1 MELFLNYF
9 LILKENLKLEY
20 QYIKTKRFFA
30 RVSED
35 IKPLAERELESLGAK
50 EIKSIYKGIYF
61 SAKKETLYKIVF
73 RTRFITRILAPLIT
87 FKCHSDKYLY
97 KTAKDIEW
105 RDFLS
110 LNQTFSI
117 NSIVNNS
124 NIKNSKFA
132 ALRLK
137 DAIVDYFRDK
147 FGKRPS
153 VKKIEPDVFFDLYI
167 EKNRAVISIDVSG
180 GSLHRRG
187 YRIEAIEAPISE
199 IVASAIIEYSEWD
212 GKKPLYDPFCG
223 SGTLLCEAYIKATN
237 TPASMLRKNFG
248 FRYLPDYDRELWNKV
263 RRDEISKIKDID
275 DNLIFGSDISER
287 AVKIAKNNCLIL
299 DKNKRIK
306 IMKRDFFKID
316 KIENSL
322 IVFNPPYGIRMGREE
337 DLELFYRNMG
347 DFLKHRCKNSSAIIY
362 FGERKYLK
370 KIGLKPRWKKI
381 LFNGGLEGRL
391 ARFDIY

>member
-1 MELFLNYF
+1 L
-9 LILKENLKLEY
+9 LEY
-20 QYIKTKRFFA
+20 QYIKTNRFFA

-35 IKPLAERELESLGAK
+35 IKPLAVK
-50 EIKSIYKGIYF
+50 EIESFGATDIKPIYKGIYF
-61 SAKKETLYKIVF
+61 SAEKKILYKIVF
-73 RTRFITRILAPLIT
+73 KTRFITRILAPLIS

-105 RDFLS
+105 LDFLS
-110 LNQTFSI
+110 LNKTFSI
-117 NSIVNNS
+117 NAIVNNS

-137 DAIVDYFRDK
+137 DAVVDYFRDK

-153 VKKIEPDVFFDLYI
+153 VKRIEPDIYFDLYI

-187 YRIEAIEAPISE
+187 YRKDAVDAPISE
-199 IVASAIIEYSEWD
+199 IVAAAIIEYSEWD
-212 GKKPLYDPFCG
+212 TKQSLYDPFCG
-223 SGTLLCEAYIKATN
+223 SGTLLCEAYIKAAN
-237 TPASMLRKNFG
+237 IPASILRKNFG
-248 FRYLPDYDRELWNKV
+248 FKYLPDYDKELWNKV
-263 RRDEISKIKDID
+263 RRDEIEKIKDID
-275 DNLIFGSDISER
+275 NNLIFGSDISER
-287 AVKIAKNNCLIL
+287 AVKIAKNNCLML

-306 IMKRDFFKID
+306 IVQRDFFKID

-337 DLELFYRNMG
+337 TLELFYKNMG

-370 KIGLKPRWKKI
+370 KIGLKPKWKKI